1 MGSAADR
8 AGLEARLGVME
19 ELWSS
24 KLLEAGFDTPLC
36 ISSQL
41 HSLPVLRQQPIAL
54 VVQTKSTI
62 ATCRLD
68 LGHLPP
74 IAAEAA
80 RAGAPP
86 RCEMQFELP
95 LVRHG
100 ITVGCATGVLLVAP
114 GIGGGAA
121 ELQAGQAASRRRQG
135 EAARLAS
142 QGPGAGAGRRW
153 SRAGTSQAQPPIP
166 KSCPHAWLQANV
178 LPFTALAPHLSQ
190 PKQKWVLKGTLC
202 IRANLIGYE

>member
-1 MGSAADR
+1 MVTGSADDMSSPAPAGTVCPTSASFASSASAGGSRGGSVGSAADR

-121 ELQAGQAASRRRQG
+121 ELQAGQAASEDANSNPTHAPTRNL
-135 EAARLAS
+135 AREDTDIEL
-142 QGPGAGAGRRW
+142 R
-153 SRAGTSQAQPPIP
+153 T
-166 KSCPHAWLQANV
+166 
-178 LPFTALAPHLSQ
+178 
-190 PKQKWVLKGTLC
+190 
-202 IRANLIGYE
+202 